1 MSSIDE
7 EMEAHDVQRSVHTE
21 QGLRTPV
28 SQGLPHTMLPSV
40 GHEGIA
46 GDSSHVRYL
55 FSVQFCEDIW
65 WNTYFAIWKVGL
77 LMPV

>member
-1 MSSIDE
+1 MSSVDE

-55 FSVQFCEDIW
+55 FSVQFCEDI
-65 WNTYFAIWKVGL
+65 
-77 LMPV
+77 